1 MKLKKHLIWSFGMIY
16 LFMSL
21 PGTTSLFSQRFSAGI
36 VGGLNASQIDGDQLA
51 GFDKVG
57 VTGGIKAIVNLESVF
72 DLNVEFLFTQRGSQ
86 PDLFNP
92 QYDPDIKIHLN
103 YAEIPVYVSL
113 GDWWQEEEQY
123 HKVSAHAGV
132 SFGRLIS
139 SKTFDYFHPSDQS
152 LDKFVQYFNNT
163 DLSWLVGASY
173 RMNKNWGV
181 TGRYTRE
188 IIPLLDPKKHNLAI
202 ERLLSYY
209 MTFRMEYYF

>member
-1 MKLKKHLIWSFGMIY
+1 MKLIKHRIWHFVVAIVALNIVS
-16 LFMSL
+16 
-21 PGTTSLFSQRFSAGI
+21 PGLVNAQRFSAA
-36 VGGLNASQIDGDQLA
+36 VVAGLNASQIDGDELA
-51 GFDKVG
+51 GFDKLG
-57 VTGGIKAIVNLESVF
+57 LTGGIKAIVNLESVF

-92 QYDPDIKIHLN
+92 QYDPDIKISLN

-113 GDWWQEEEQY
+113 GDWWQEEDEY
-123 HKVSAHAGV
+123 HKVSAHAGI

-139 SKTFDYFHPSDQS
+139 SKTFDYYHPSDQS
-152 LDKFVQYFNNT
+152 LDKFTQYFNNT

-173 RMNKNWGV
+173 RMSKNWGV

-188 IIPLLDPKKHNLAI
+188 IIPLLDPKKHNLSI